1 MHLFGKK
8 QKSGESRKKQSN
20 QNTIK
25 QIGLDRKKLLKY
37 KTPSDVKLFYQMPI
51 FLVIGFVL
59 FLTGGIWIQHNANAY
74 RQRVLASSMQYGENL
89 PLWGGTAK
97 GNLSLGHTKLSRDGR
112 TLAVEIKYD
121 DAAHQGL
128 SSYGSRYKLRLVDTK
143 DNRMSDVKMS
153 YGIFGTDG
161 SGVLQIKS
169 PNGFK
174 DKSFVVMLIDNGQ
187 LVTTDDLTQTQ
198 QMNDGDLDKSIT
210 AELSDAGTNSNTT
223 DSNDTN
229 NDSKR
234 KNLPPLYYVRL
245 NAHNAVKNYRDW
257 SNDSEVIE
265 DLFIKDNLKKIKKS
279 MLETKIK
286 LKKTTKTLAEMNRRL
301 AENKNDEVAQEGKNQ
316 LETSVSSLKTNYASL
331 QKRYEKLENATF
343 NGDILNPK
351 QKKYRVYTIENIN
364 YMN

>member
-121 DAAHQGL
+121 DAAHQVL
-128 SSYGSRYKLRLVDTK
+128 SSYGNRYKLRLVDTK
-143 DNRMSDVKMS
+143 DNRMRDR
-153 YGIFGTDG
+153 
-161 SGVLQIKS
+161 KS
-169 PNGFK
+169 
-174 DKSFVVMLIDNGQ
+174 
-187 LVTTDDLTQTQ
+187 T
-198 QMNDGDLDKSIT
+198 
-210 AELSDAGTNSNTT
+210 
-223 DSNDTN
+223 
-229 NDSKR
+229 
-234 KNLPPLYYVRL
+234 RL
-245 NAHNAVKNYRDW
+245 NSSHW
-257 SNDSEVIE
+257 S
-265 DLFIKDNLKKIKKS
+265 
-279 MLETKIK
+279 
-286 LKKTTKTLAEMNRRL
+286 
-301 AENKNDEVAQEGKNQ
+301 
-316 LETSVSSLKTNYASL
+316 
-331 QKRYEKLENATF
+331 
-343 NGDILNPK
+343 
-351 QKKYRVYTIENIN
+351 
-364 YMN
+364 